1 MSNSK
6 TKQQVEALHYFREYA
21 DDWHRKALSTAQ
33 TKVNVIQQRNEY
45 VLQVIQERAVTESAL
60 DVGCGT
66 GDLVCEVARQDI
78 EAIGVDFAAEMIEIA
93 QSKAQH
99 QALVKAR
106 FYCDSIFDFDLSERR
121 YDVVSANGFIEYI
134 SLAELDQFLSLTYQT
149 LKPGGSLVMGSRN
162 RLFNIFSLNHYTA
175 TEIDQEHIAV
185 LLREA
190 LVLSSGPTLSEL
202 ANLETV
208 PVQDVNT
215 EHVNTGIDVTT
226 RYQFT
231 PVQLVHMLQAKG
243 FETRQIY
250 PIHIHGVSP
259 GFKQQYP
266 HVHTDIANLLQTY
279 ADHQLHLVPHASSFM
294 LHAQKDS

>member
-1 MSNSK
+1 MSDSK

-33 TKVNVIQQRNEY
+33 TKVNVIQQRNGY
-45 VLQVIQERAVTESAL
+45 VLQVIQQRAVTEAAL

-66 GDLVCEVARQDI
+66 GDLVCDIARQDI
-78 EAIGVDFAAEMIEIA
+78 EATGVDFAAEMIEIA

-99 QALVKAR
+99 QALAKAR
-106 FYCDSIFDFDLSERR
+106 FYCDSIFDFDLSKRR

-134 SLAELDQFLSLTYQT
+134 SLAELDQFLSLAYQA

-175 TEIDQEHIAV
+175 TEMDQENIAL

-190 LVLSSGPTLSEL
+190 IALSSGSKLSEL

-215 EHVNTGIDVTT
+215 EHLNTGIDVTT

-231 PVQLVHMLQAKG
+231 PVQLMHMLQVKG
-243 FETRQIY
+243 FETKQLY

-259 GFKQQYP
+259 SFKQQHP
-266 HVHTDIANLLQTY
+266 QVHAGIANLLQAY
-279 ADHQLHLVPHASSFM
+279 ADHPLPLVPYASSFM
-294 LHAQKDS
+294 LHAQRNS

>member
-1 MSNSK
+1 MSDSK
-6 TKQQVEALHYFREYA
+6 TKQQVETLHYFREYA

-33 TKVNVIQQRNEY
+33 TKVNVIQQRNGY
-45 VLQVIQERAVTESAL
+45 VLQVIQERPVTEAAL

-66 GDLVCEVARQDI
+66 GDLVCDVARQDI
-78 EAIGVDFAAEMIEIA
+78 EATGIDFAAEMIEIA

-134 SLAELDQFLSLTYQT
+134 SLAELDQFLSLTYQA
-149 LKPGGSLVMGSRN
+149 LNPGGSLVMGSRN

-175 TEIDQEHIAV
+175 TEIEQENIAL

-190 LVLSSGPTLSEL
+190 IVLSSGPKLSEL

-208 PVQDVNT
+208 PVQDVYT

-231 PVQLVHMLQAKG
+231 PVQLMHMLQVKG
-243 FETRQIY
+243 FEIKQLY

-259 GFKQQYP
+259 SFKQKHPQ
-266 HVHTDIANLLQTY
+266 VHTGISNLLQAY
-279 ADHQLHLVPHASSFM
+279 SGHHLSLLPYASSFM
-294 LHAQKDS
+294 LHAQRNS

>member
-1 MSNSK
+1 MSDSK
-6 TKQQVEALHYFREYA
+6 TKQQVETLHYFREYA
-21 DDWHRKALSTAQ
+21 DDWHHKALSTAQ
-33 TKVNVIQQRNEY
+33 TKVNVIQQRNGY
-45 VLQVIQERAVTESAL
+45 VLQVIQERPVTEAAL

-66 GDLVCEVARQDI
+66 GDLVCDVARQDI
-78 EAIGVDFAAEMIEIA
+78 EATGIDFAAEMIEIA

-106 FYCDSIFDFDLSERR
+106 FYCDSIFDFDLSEQR

-134 SLAELDQFLSLTYQT
+134 SLAELDQFLSLTYQA
-149 LKPGGSLVMGSRN
+149 LNPGGSLVMGSRN

-175 TEIDQEHIAV
+175 TEIDQENIAL

-190 LVLSSGPTLSEL
+190 IVLSSGPKLSEL

-215 EHVNTGIDVTT
+215 EHVNTGIGVTT

-231 PVQLVHMLQAKG
+231 PVQLMHMLKVKG
-243 FETRQIY
+243 FETTQLY

-259 GFKQQYP
+259 SFKQQYP
-266 HVHTDIANLLQTY
+266 QVHTGISNLLQDY
-279 ADHQLHLVPHASSFM
+279 AKQQIPLIPYSSSFM
-294 LHAQKDS
+294 IHAKRNL